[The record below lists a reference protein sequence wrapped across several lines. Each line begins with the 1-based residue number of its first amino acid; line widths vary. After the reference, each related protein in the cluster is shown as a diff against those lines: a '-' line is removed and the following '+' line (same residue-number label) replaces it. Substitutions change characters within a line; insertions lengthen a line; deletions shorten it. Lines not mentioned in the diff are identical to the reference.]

1 MQPFR
6 KPSFSPISSRGA
18 KKHSTWSVPFL
29 LMLMVR
35 SMFRHEHSPKLIK
48 ARSAPFAHCSP
59 RLFVKGLQANVRQ
72 MFRRGGINGLRFAF
86 LPHHRKHIC
95 TKNAVFMLA
104 FFSFFTP
111 TKHPEKALFEGF
123 LRLKTSD

>member
-29 LMLMVR
+29 LMSMVR
-35 SMFRHEHSPKLIK
+35 SMFRREHSPRLIK
-48 ARSAPFAHCSP
+48 ARSAPFAHCNL

-72 MFRRGGINGLRFAF
+72 MFRRGGINGLRFVF

-95 TKNAVFMLA
+95 TQKCCFYACT
-104 FFSFFTP
+104 FFALYPNKIPRKSPFCR
-111 TKHPEKALFEGF
+111 LFEA
-123 LRLKTSD
+123 